1 MASRECVNY
10 LRKALVN
17 ILKDPPPNIIA
28 RPNPKNI
35 LEWHYVI
42 FGPKDSIYAGGVYHG
57 KLKFPADYPYKPP
70 SIYMITPNGR
80 FQQNTRLCLSMSDF
94 HPETWNPMWTVSSIL
109 TGLLSFMLE
118 DTATTGSMNSSRAEK
133 RSYAKLSMEYNLN
146 NPVFKKMFPELESA
160 DSIEAQ
166 RPSNIRTTTT
176 TTTTISNRP
185 TDSERSTETNREK
198 DPENNSNV
206 VNKAN
211 EDSKADNNATAVL
224 MVVVL
229 LVIFIAILNHWLG
242 EDSAK
247 EL

>member
-1 MASRECVNY
+1 
-10 LRKALVN
+10 
-17 ILKDPPPNIIA
+17 
-28 RPNPKNI
+28 
-35 LEWHYVI
+35 
-42 FGPKDSIYAGGVYHG
+42 
-57 KLKFPADYPYKPP
+57 
-70 SIYMITPNGR
+70 MITPNGR